1 VAFSK
6 FLDQKINQCLKT
18 RKCRVLNSTNRKL
31 IRQGYLQVGAARL
44 NGNRPITWFV
54 QKQSTANFVEEKFRE
69 HGYGL
74 QKIMF
79 RVFP

>member
-1 VAFSK
+1 MEID
-6 FLDQKINQCLKT
+6 LLH
-18 RKCRVLNSTNRKL
+18 
-31 IRQGYLQVGAARL
+31 G
-44 NGNRPITWFV
+44 FV